1 MGIDRDGGAVHTGW
15 SFREGLLEKVGSEQ
29 RPEGGATRMCD
40 DGVDAKALGLD
51 GTLVLHVVRVG
62 GAWVREGGGE
72 DRDAMGRACG
82 ALWQRGPLRL
92 VLGVRWAP
100 WRA

>member
-40 DGVDAKALGLD
+40 DRGRCKGPGVGRHTGVACGQSR
-51 GTLVLHVVRVG
+51 GSMG
-62 GAWVREGGGE
+62 EGG
-72 DRDAMGRACG
+72 RR
-82 ALWQRGPLRL
+82 
-92 VLGVRWAP
+92 
-100 WRA
+100 

>member
-1 MGIDRDGGAVHTGW
+1 MEEPFTQDGRSERASSRRWGLSRDP
-15 SFREGLLEKVGSEQ
+15 REEPHGCVM
-29 RPEGGATRMCD
+29 T
-40 DGVDAKALGLD
+40 GVDAKALGLD